1 MKRPRFLLLLAAVA
15 CVDYDGVTSSGPGA
29 EVTDARFLRDV
40 VPIIERR
47 CAIGGCHSV
56 LTQQAGLVLVPD
68 VAFGAVVNQAS
79 RLREGEVLVRPGDA
93 ANSWLVIMLG
103 SDPARR
109 RGLARMPLGSGA
121 LPDHQ
126 VRTIMNWINRGAPED

>member
-1 MKRPRFLLLLAAVA
+1 M
-15 CVDYDGVTSSGPGA
+15 
-29 EVTDARFLRDV
+29 TDARFLRDV